1 MLRIAITLAAV
12 LSTALTAAPAASAG
26 PGLDGFERALI
37 AKLNDARAQNGLAPL
52 RAHRGL
58 SRAADTH
65 SGDMLRADFFDH
77 PSSDGTPFDR
87 RVRRFADVDLVGETL
102 ASLGKRHGGAAT
114 VVQMW
119 LDSPPH
125 RAIVLRGDFRRI
137 GVARRWGTLGGSRS
151 AVVTADFASRR

>member
-1 MLRIAITLAAV
+1 MHRIALTLAAALAAV
-12 LSTALTAAPAASAG
+12 LTAAPAAAAG
-26 PGLDGFERALI
+26 PRLDGFERALI
-37 AKLNDARAQNGLAPL
+37 AKVNDARAQHGLGPL

-102 ASLGKRHGGAAT
+102 ASLGNRHGGAAT

-125 RAIVLRGDFRRI
+125 RAIVLRGEFRRI
-137 GVARRWGTLGGSRS
+137 GVARRWGTLGSAKN
-151 AVVTADFASRR
+151 AVVTADFAS

>member
-12 LSTALTAAPAASAG
+12 LTTALTAAPAAAAG

-37 AKLNDARAQNGLAPL
+37 AKLNDARAQNGLASL

-77 PSSDGTPFDR
+77 PSSDGTPFGR
-87 RVRRFADVDLVGETL
+87 RVRRFADAGIVGETL
-102 ASLGKRHGGAAT
+102 ASLQQRRGGAAR

-119 LDSPPH
+119 LDSPSH
-125 RAIVLRGDFRRI
+125 RAIVLRGDFRRV
-137 GVARRWGTLGGSRS
+137 GVARRWGTLGAAKN
-151 AVVTADFASRR
+151 AVVTADFAS